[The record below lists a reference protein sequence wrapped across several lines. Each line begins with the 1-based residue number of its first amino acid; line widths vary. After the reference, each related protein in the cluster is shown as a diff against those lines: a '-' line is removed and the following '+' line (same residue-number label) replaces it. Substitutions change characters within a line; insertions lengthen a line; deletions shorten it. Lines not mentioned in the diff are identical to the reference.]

1 MHDLWL
7 HACILI
13 LVVDNLVRD
22 SPLQA
27 VPRDS
32 RYVSPNLDQDQ
43 DLVLTISPDLWTRQ
57 DSLVLV
63 ALCLGNL
70 EVQCQAA
77 SQVVWDRKAF
87 HPAAYVLAV
96 HRLKEDDQWELHQAE
111 LQGPEVP
118 LLNTAISLGMET
130 HSKVTR
136 GEQWPV

>member
-27 VPRDS
+27 VPKGS
-32 RYVSPNLDQDQ
+32 RYASPNL
-43 DLVLTISPDLWTRQ
+43 DLVLTINPDLWTRQ

-63 ALCLGNL
+63 ALCLDNQ

-77 SQVVWDRKAF
+77 NQVVWDHKAF

-96 HRLKEDDQWELHQAE
+96 HRLKEEDQWELHQAE
-111 LQGPEVP
+111 QGPEVP